1 MSILAVTDKGD
12 GNTVVE
18 VICDFHSP
26 AISEELK
33 VPTLGFYNWFVRGV
47 HIQKAMPGL
56 TPEQREKLM
65 TGMCDSCNRK
75 IFGDM
80 EE

>member
-1 MSILAVTDKGD
+1 MSIVSVTEIRPQV
-12 GNTVVE
+12 TE
-18 VICDFHSP
+18 VLVKCDFHEGDD
-26 AISEELK
+26 IERLE

-47 HIQKAMPGL
+47 HIQKAMPEL

-65 TGMCDSCNRK
+65 TGMCDACNAK
-75 IFGDM
+75 IFGT